1 MSSEIENQ
9 IEAII
14 GAEQQ
19 PRLTRLHYFAWGM
32 AGLLA
37 ILFAALF
44 IYVVFFLI
52 RTLVLLGIVNLLG

>member
-9 IEAII
+9 IEAIV
-14 GAEQQ
+14 GVDQQ
-19 PRLTRLHYFAWGM
+19 PRLTKLHYIAWGT
-32 AGLLA
+32 AGLLV

-52 RTLVLLGIVNLLG
+52 RTLVLLGIVNLIG